1 MMDETT
7 QTLMELNS
15 KLDRMLSSVA
25 VLAENQNRM
34 SEDISKIKEAVYNP
48 DEGLYARL
56 RALEQWKAGQAKVQW
71 IIISAILMM
80 VAKQFWDII
89 VLS

>member
-1 MMDETT
+1 MDETT

-15 KLDRMLSSVA
+15 KLDRMLSSVEM
-25 VLAENQNRM
+25 LAENQNRM

-56 RALEQWKAGQAKVQW
+56 RALEQWTAGQAKVQW
-71 IIISAILMM
+71 VIISAIIAM
-80 VAKQFWDII
+80 VAKQFWDIV
-89 VLS
+89 VLSP

>member
-1 MMDETT
+1 MDETT

>member
-1 MMDETT
+1 MDETT
-7 QTLMELNS
+7 QALVDLNS
-15 KLDRMLSSVA
+15 KLDRMLSGVEI
-25 VLAENQNRM
+25 LAENQKRM
-34 SEDISKIKEAVYNP
+34 GEDISKIKEAVYNP

-56 RALEQWKAGQAKVQW
+56 RALEQWKAGQSKVQW
-71 IIISAILMM
+71 IIISAMLMM

>member
-1 MMDETT
+1 MDETT
-7 QTLMELNS
+7 QTLMELNG

-56 RALEQWKAGQAKVQW
+56 RDLEQWKAGQAKVQW

>member
-1 MMDETT
+1 MDETT

-15 KLDRMLSSVA
+15 NLHRMLSSDA
-25 VLAENQNRM
+25 VLAENQNPM